1 MAIAATGD
9 VALAEEQGRVTARE
23 AMLLGVDHILAP
35 VCDVNSDP
43 RNPVI
48 NTRSF
53 GEDPHEVAKYVSAFV
68 RGVQGEGALATAK
81 HFPGHGDTH
90 VDSHLT
96 LPVVDADRERL
107 ERVELVPFRA
117 AIDAGVASVMV
128 GHLSLPAIDPAP
140 ATISRSVVDILRHD
154 LGFGGLVVTD
164 AMDMGGIAAQFDAG
178 EASVRALEAGQ
189 DQIMFSPDTDAA
201 IAAVREAVRSGRVSE
216 ARIDE
221 SVERIMSAKK
231 GIRARPASQEEIFR
245 TLDCADHRAMAEEIA
260 RRAVTLVRDERGLL
274 PLREGNVTAVVV
286 SDIPE
291 VENPLADA
299 VRDLGAKNV
308 FTLDVRST
316 EDDIVAIDGD
326 PIVLLLAL
334 RAKSY
339 AGRIAVPRAA
349 RLLAERHAR
358 KTIAVSF
365 GSPYLIRELPGVGTY
380 VCAYGIQPV
389 MQRAAVRVLRGAE
402 APGRLPVSL

>member
-1 MAIAATGD
+1 M
-9 VALAEEQGRVTARE
+9 
-23 AMLLGVDHILAP
+23 M
-35 VCDVNSDP
+35 
-43 RNPVI
+43 
-48 NTRSF
+48 
-53 GEDPHEVAKYVSAFV
+53 
-68 RGVQGEGALATAK
+68 
-81 HFPGHGDTH
+81 
-90 VDSHLT
+90 
-96 LPVVDADRERL
+96 
-107 ERVELVPFRA
+107 
-117 AIDAGVASVMV
+117 
-128 GHLSLPAIDPAP
+128 GHLSVPAIDPTPAPVRAFAENVYGTRPDEVPHDATLP
-140 ATISRSVVDILRHD
+140 ATVSRTLVDILRRD
-154 LGFGGLVVTD
+154 LAFDGLVVTD
-164 AMDMGGIAAQFDAG
+164 AFDMGGLVAHFDAG
-178 EASVRALEAGQ
+178 EAAVRAIEAGE

-201 IAAVREAVRSGRVSE
+201 IAAVREAVRSGRVSA

-231 GIRARPASQEEIFR
+231 RIRGRAASQDEIFR
-245 TLDCADHRAMAEEIA
+245 TLDSAEHRAMAEEIA

-274 PLREGNVTAVVV
+274 PLHEGNVTAVVV

-299 VRDLGAKNV
+299 VRDLGAKNT
-308 FTLDVRST
+308 FALDVRST
-316 EDDIVAIDGD
+316 EDDIAAIDGD
-326 PIVLLLAL
+326 VVVLLLAL
-334 RAKSY
+334 RAKSG

-402 APGRLPVSL
+402 APGRLPSQSSE